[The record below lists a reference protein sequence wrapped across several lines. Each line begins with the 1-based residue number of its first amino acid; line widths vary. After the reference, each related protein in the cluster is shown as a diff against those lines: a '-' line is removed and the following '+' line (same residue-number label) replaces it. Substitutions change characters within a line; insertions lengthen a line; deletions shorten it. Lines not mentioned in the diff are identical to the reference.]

1 MPGVSMGRLL
11 LREVRQNRL
20 AAASVIFLVAVVALA
35 LLAPYIAPY
44 SPHQQ
49 QLMNRLKP
57 PTSEHWMG
65 TDDVGRDTFTRLLY
79 GARISLFIA
88 VTGTLGAV
96 VLGTALGLIAG
107 FSGGW
112 IDEAIMRV
120 IDVTFAFP
128 GVLFAILIVSVL
140 GPGLSNLVIA
150 LIFFGAPTLSRIVR
164 GNVLSL
170 KRQEFV

>member
-1 MPGVSMGRLL
+1 MGRSL
-11 LREVRQNRL
+11 LRELRQNRL
-20 AAASVIFLVAVVALA
+20 AAASVVFLVAVVALA

-44 SPHQQ
+44 SPQQ
-49 QLMNRLKP
+49 Q
-57 PTSEHWMG
+57 H
-65 TDDVGRDTFTRLLY
+65 DVPAEIADERALDGDGRRRAGYLYRQLY

-88 VTGTLGAV
+88 VIGTLGAV
-96 VLGTALGLIAG
+96 VLGTLLGLIAG

-140 GPGLSNLVIA
+140 GPGLSNW
-150 LIFFGAPTLSRIVR
+150 
-164 GNVLSL
+164 
-170 KRQEFV
+170 